1 MRVSVHACVCV
12 CMCVYLVYKL
22 RHAINSSAL
31 LLAITHADVTAKLL
45 PLMSV
50 NVANYPTEDRALIRS
65 YGEREGN
72 RMEGGKERGR
82 GRETGERK
90 TKKGGEGVKEKD
102 RRREK
107 GKQERGRERERE

>member
-1 MRVSVHACVCV
+1 MCV

-50 NVANYPTEDRALIRS
+50 NVANDPTEDRALIRS
-65 YGEREGN
+65 YGERERN

-82 GRETGERK
+82 GSERERQKERERETGERK
-90 TKKGGEGVKEKD
+90 RK
-102 RRREK
+102 RE
-107 GKQERGRERERE
+107 